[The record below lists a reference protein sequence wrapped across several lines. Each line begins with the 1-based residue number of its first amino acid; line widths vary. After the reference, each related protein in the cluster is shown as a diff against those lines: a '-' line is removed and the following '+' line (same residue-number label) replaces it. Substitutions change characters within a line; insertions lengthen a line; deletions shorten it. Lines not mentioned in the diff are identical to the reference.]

1 MDLIINLIIGLAVLG
16 SIAWIITNIISFF
29 SGPSNLSKN
38 HKDNIINDESFQ
50 KLEELFLDAVNLYS
64 CPITKDTLKVA
75 PAARLCASTIAKTVN
90 ETQKQQLIS
99 SLQWVSDMAVK
110 TGMEKKIIDKHTEIL
125 EHINQKE
132 WSQIDSI
139 KDKTELRELNTEFID
154 AILNYEGDYLKTKF
168 PKHFN

>member
-1 MDLIINLIIGLAVLG
+1 MDLIINLIIGLAVIG
-16 SIAWIITNIISFF
+16 SIIWIITIIISFF

-38 HKDNIINDESFQ
+38 HKDNIINDKNYQ

-64 CPITKDTLKVA
+64 CPITKDTIKVA
-75 PAARLCASTIAKTVN
+75 PAAKLCATTIAKTVN
-90 ETQKQQLIS
+90 ETQKRQLIS

-110 TGMEKKIIDKHTEIL
+110 TGMEKKIIDKHKEIL
-125 EHINQKE
+125 EHISQKE
-132 WSQIDSI
+132 WSLIDSI

-154 AILNYEGDYLKTKF
+154 AILNYEGDYLKTNF

>member
-1 MDLIINLIIGLAVLG
+1 MDLVINLIIGLAVLG
-16 SIAWIITNIISFF
+16 SIAWILTNIISFF
-29 SGPSNLSKN
+29 SGQSNLSKN
-38 HKDNIINDESFQ
+38 HKGNIINDENFQ

-75 PAARLCASTIAKTVN
+75 PAARLCATTIAKTVN
-90 ETQKQQLIS
+90 ETQ
-99 SLQWVSDMAVK
+99 
-110 TGMEKKIIDKHTEIL
+110 TGMKKKIIDKHTEIL